1 MHHSNMGRY
10 KKNEKD
16 INVAFEKLSI
26 TSSNQTSS
34 QIKINSEDLPPLQ
47 SHMLFVIHKIRKS
60 KNMSDVKAITKKVN
74 KTSSKSFDES

>member
-16 INVAFEKLSI
+16 INVAFEKLFI

-47 SHMLFVIHKIRKS
+47 SHMLFAIHKIRKS

>member
-34 QIKINSEDLPPLQ
+34 QIKINSENRPPLQ
-47 SHMLFVIHKIRKS
+47 SHMFFVIH
-60 KNMSDVKAITKKVN
+60 
-74 KTSSKSFDES
+74 